1 MITSKE
7 TRESRAEESEDIPGN
22 DDDRNAILLTP
33 EVKVLESRIKT
44 NV

>member
-1 MITSKE
+1 MIRSKE
-7 TRESRAEESEDIPGN
+7 RRKSRGGENKDIPGN

-33 EVKVLESRIKT
+33 EIKVLESRIKT